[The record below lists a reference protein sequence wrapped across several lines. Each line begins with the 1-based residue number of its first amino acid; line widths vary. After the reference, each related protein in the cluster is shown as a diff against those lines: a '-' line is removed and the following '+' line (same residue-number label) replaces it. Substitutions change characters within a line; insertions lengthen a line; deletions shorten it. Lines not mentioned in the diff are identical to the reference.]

1 MVLRKAYT
9 RKKKTYTNKG
19 TITVQ
24 KWTEI
29 RVSDT
34 AGADLIC
41 LINLLNKLKS

>member
-9 RKKKTYTNKG
+9 EKTYENKELLLSTNRLRSRG
-19 TITVQ
+19 
-24 KWTEI
+24 
-29 RVSDT
+29 SDT